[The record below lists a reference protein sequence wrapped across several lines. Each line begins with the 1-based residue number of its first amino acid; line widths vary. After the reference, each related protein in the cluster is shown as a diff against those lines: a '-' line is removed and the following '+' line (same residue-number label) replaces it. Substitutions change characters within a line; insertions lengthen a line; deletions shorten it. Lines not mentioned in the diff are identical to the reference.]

1 MDNVGWVRFASC
13 AALCAVMD
21 FHGRWFVHWLSSRD
35 QLTNASP
42 FIINSLIKCS
52 SYLPIDDKLSSWT
65 DSRLAEFFL
74 FKIQSGDSRLSY
86 QFSKF
91 SFKNYFEK
99 GKMFKNV
106 FDSCFVGRS
115 LAAPFRYTINLIM
128 TQLTNDPSS
137 HKQQKIELILRLKLP
152 RFMRAQRLTSGCI
165 KFFI

>member
-21 FHGRWFVHWLSSRD
+21 FHGRWFVHWLSSRE

-65 DSRLAEFFL
+65 DLRLAELFS

-106 FDSCFVGRS
+106 FDFLLDGAFASCAFS
-115 LAAPFRYTINLIM
+115 LHHQLNYDATYERL
-128 TQLTNDPSS
+128 QLTQTAEDRAHPPSPAS
-137 HKQQKIELILRLKLP
+137 TFHASTAID
-152 RFMRAQRLTSGCI
+152 
-165 KFFI
+165 